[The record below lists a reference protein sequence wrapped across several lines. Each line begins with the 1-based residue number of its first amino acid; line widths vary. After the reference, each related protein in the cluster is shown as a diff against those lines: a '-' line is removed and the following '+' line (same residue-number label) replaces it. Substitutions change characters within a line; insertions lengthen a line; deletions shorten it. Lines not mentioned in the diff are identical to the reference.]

1 MQLFVKTITGTLVN
15 LDKVFKID
23 LVRKDV
29 RSTIVAYFEP
39 TNTVGITLG
48 EYISLEW
55 AISEK
60 EKIEDA
66 LICGMRMHTI
76 GEEVLNQHEDN

>member
-1 MQLFVKTITGTLVN
+1 MFIKTTTGTLVN

-29 RSTIVAYFEP
+29 RSVIMAYFEP
-39 TNTVGITLG
+39 TNPVSITLG
-48 EYISLEW
+48 EYVSLEQ
-55 AISEK
+55 ATKEK

-66 LICGMRMHTI
+66 LVCGMRMHTI

>member
-1 MQLFVKTITGTLVN
+1 MFVKTTTGALVN

-39 TNTVGITLG
+39 TNTVSITLG
-48 EYISLEW
+48 EYISLEQ
-55 AISEK
+55 ATKEK
-60 EKIEDA
+60 EKIEEA
-66 LICGMRMHTI
+66 LVCGIRLHTV
-76 GEEVLNQHEDN
+76 EEEDLSQHEDN